1 MARKEDESRVRL
13 QVDGKQAINEL
24 GKLEMEAKE
33 LGIDMKNAKKGTD
46 EYVNAS
52 KRLKEVKSQITG
64 LRKEIGLSGMTMT
77 QLSRYQRELR
87 REISVTTTRGTAD
100 YKRLKAEL
108 NDVNRELR
116 SQRAEL
122 NGTKGFWADMGRQLK
137 QFGILAISALGA
149 TAFFTQIQSMIE
161 GSARLSDALADVQKT
176 TGLTGSEI
184 DRLNKRLK
192 AFNTRTP
199 RSELLGL
206 AEIAGRLGITGVKD
220 IEGFVRAADKI
231 NVALGDALGDPETVM
246 RELGKLTETFNVKDV
261 YGIEDSLLKVGSAIN
276 ELGMAST
283 ANEGYMVEF
292 TKRLGGIAP
301 LAGISIENVLGLGA
315 TLDSLGQTA
324 EVSTTALSKLFID
337 MAKNAEQYA
346 KFARMEV
353 ADFVELM
360 NTDANEAF
368 LRMLEGVKDNS
379 EGITEL
385 AATLGDLGQD
395 GGRVVGVLGTL
406 ANNVQTVRE
415 QQEISNVAFEKGSS
429 VVDEFNIKNE
439 NMAANLAKVQKW
451 LAGLFVNSTI
461 MSGMDHM
468 ISRFAEWIAVP
479 VSETLEAERIE
490 LMKLHTQIITTNED
504 SEKRVELIR
513 ELKKQYP
520 DYLGQIDENTISNAD
535 LTKSIREVNEQLINS
550 IILQERDEE
559 IKEQGQKVA
568 DKKYQALQ
576 TEKAIL
582 EQMNHLAERHN
593 LTIQEGVSLQEAATK
608 LANEAG
614 KNSNLWEL
622 LDPRFSDSRQLL
634 DDLETYRR
642 QLASLNELQETNNDL
657 SEARDELAKRL
668 GITFGDSKAPVLPD
682 ADPQVPADSGDGK
695 PDPTGVPGDPEAAK
709 KKLDQMA
716 AQWESYQ
723 QKIRDLTRQYEL
735 AGMEDQ
741 QRELAQVWDRYA
753 ILEEELVQHL
763 TNKTIT
769 EEEFVEK
776 AKQLEEL
783 RAAELADI
791 RSKWTEKEKE
801 ARAAAEQQITE
812 ATLEEKEL
820 AKLKVNQHY
829 DELLALAQ
837 KFGLDSIGIEEA
849 RRKELQ
855 QLQNK
860 YDQQDVNRSREIA
873 EAKVMIAQSLGQALG
888 GVIDFVGN
896 KSGELTTFQ
905 KLLVGAQIAADTAA
919 SLGRIVPLAAEASA
933 GTGPAAPFVFA
944 GYIAAMGAT
953 VLGAIGKAKQALSES
968 NVPEW
973 NSSSGEEKRAP
984 RRVTAPVSSYYMGG
998 DTGKGS
1004 LGYGDRYGDFA
1015 GFVHKDE
1022 YVVPSFI
1029 RSHPYVADVM
1039 PAIEAIRQE
1048 KVRGFYRGGEA
1059 SKTDTRPS
1067 RSTSTPVS
1075 KADPEMLSLLKS
1087 IDSKLDRMPTRIK
1100 AYLVD
1105 SEWQEFR
1112 DLRDDLE
1119 DRYNS

>member
-46 EYVNAS
+46 DYVNAS
-52 KRLKEVKSQITG
+52 KRLKEVKGQITG
-64 LRKEIGLSGMTMT
+64 LRKELGLSGMTMT

-87 REISVTTTRGTAD
+87 REISTTATKGTAD

-176 TGLTGSEI
+176 TGLTGYEI
-184 DRLNKRLK
+184 DTLNKRLK

-199 RSELLGL
+199 RAELLGL

-246 RELGKLTETFNVKDV
+246 RELGKLTETFNVKNV

-406 ANNVQTVRE
+406 ANNVEKVRE
-415 QQEISNVAFEKGSS
+415 QQEISNVAFEKGTS

-461 MSGMDHM
+461 MSGMDRM
-468 ISRFAEWIAVP
+468 ISRFADWIAVP

-520 DYLGQIDENTISNAD
+520 DYLGQIDAD
-535 LTKSIREVNEQLINS
+535 TVSNEQLTMAIRAANDQLINK
-550 IILQERDEE
+550 IILQEKDEE
-559 IKEQGQKVA
+559 IMEQSNDVA
-568 DKKYQALQ
+568 RKKIQAMESEDKIRQ
-576 TEKAIL
+576 
-582 EQMNHLAERHN
+582 QMVKLAERHN
-593 LTIQEGVSLQEAATK
+593 LTIQEGISLEEAATK

-614 KNSNLWEL
+614 TRSSVWEL
-622 LDPRFSDSRQLL
+622 LNPGSSESRQLL
-634 DDLETYRR
+634 DDLATYRA
-642 QLASLNELQETNNDL
+642 QMESLTSLEGENNALLTARNDL
-657 SEARDELAKRL
+657 IERL
-668 GITFGDSKAPVLPD
+668 GLNMEKASPTVPGT
-682 ADPQVPADSGDGK
+682 DPEDPADVDK
-695 PDPTGVPGDPEAAK
+695 DDPDPTGVPGDPEAAK

-716 AQWESYQ
+716 DQWESYQ

-783 RAAELADI
+783 RAAELANI
-791 RSKWTEKEKE
+791 RSKWKEKEKE

-829 DELLALAQ
+829 DELLALAR
-837 KFGLDSIGIEEA
+837 KFGLDSVGIEEA
-849 RRKELQ
+849 RRRELKD
-855 QLQNK
+855 LQTK
-860 YDQQDVNRSREIA
+860 YDQQEVNQSREIA

-1048 KVRGFYRGGEA
+1048 KIRGFYRGGEA
-1059 SKTDTRPS
+1059 NKTDTRPS

-1119 DRYNS
+1119 DRYRS

>member
-1 MARKEDESRVRL
+1 
-13 QVDGKQAINEL
+13 
-24 GKLEMEAKE
+24 
-33 LGIDMKNAKKGTD
+33 
-46 EYVNAS
+46 
-52 KRLKEVKSQITG
+52 
-64 LRKEIGLSGMTMT
+64 MTMT

-87 REISVTTTRGTAD
+87 REISTTATKGTAD

-176 TGLTGSEI
+176 TGLTGYEI
-184 DRLNKRLK
+184 DTLNKRLK

-199 RSELLGL
+199 RAELLGL

-246 RELGKLTETFNVKDV
+246 RELGKLTETFNVKNV

-406 ANNVQTVRE
+406 ANNVEKVRE
-415 QQEISNVAFEKGSS
+415 QQEISNVAFEKGTS

-461 MSGMDHM
+461 MSGMDRM
-468 ISRFAEWIAVP
+468 ISRFADWIAVP

-520 DYLGQIDENTISNAD
+520 DYLGQIDAD
-535 LTKSIREVNEQLINS
+535 TVSNEQLTMAIRAANDQLINK
-550 IILQERDEE
+550 IILQEKDEE
-559 IKEQGQKVA
+559 IMEQSNDVA
-568 DKKYQALQ
+568 RKKIQAMESEDKIRQ
-576 TEKAIL
+576 
-582 EQMNHLAERHN
+582 QMVKLAERHN
-593 LTIQEGVSLQEAATK
+593 LTIQEGISLEEAATK

-614 KNSNLWEL
+614 TRSSVWEL
-622 LDPRFSDSRQLL
+622 LNPGSSESRQLL
-634 DDLETYRR
+634 DDLATYRA
-642 QLASLNELQETNNDL
+642 QMESLTSLEGENNALLTARNDL
-657 SEARDELAKRL
+657 IERL
-668 GITFGDSKAPVLPD
+668 GLNMEKASPTVPGT
-682 ADPQVPADSGDGK
+682 DPEDPADVDK
-695 PDPTGVPGDPEAAK
+695 DDPDPTGVPGDPEAAK

-716 AQWESYQ
+716 DQWESYQ

-783 RAAELADI
+783 RAAELANI
-791 RSKWTEKEKE
+791 RSKWKEKEKE

-829 DELLALAQ
+829 DELLALAR
-837 KFGLDSIGIEEA
+837 KFGLDSVGIEEA
-849 RRKELQ
+849 RRRELKD
-855 QLQNK
+855 LQTK
-860 YDQQDVNRSREIA
+860 YDQQEVNQSREIA

-1048 KVRGFYRGGEA
+1048 KIRGFYRGGEA
-1059 SKTDTRPS
+1059 NKTDTRPS

-1119 DRYNS
+1119 DRYRS